1 MNATFVTKSS
11 ATKVCSTLTWL
22 AIQVKDPMFVTS
34 VEPVIRGN
42 RASTVTLHQFM
53 KKSRESR
60 TSSAQCARKLSTP
73 TPNWNCTWLTI
84 PKSEIMYAMNVE
96 NHSRL
101 NNIWC
106 ITWRLMA
113 TSTFVVNTVI
123 GCSTRG
129 YTIKSIWGENITCVQ
144 KKLDEP
150 FVTTLN
156 HDIVMWSFCL
166 IILIIKMHS

>member
-11 ATKVCSTLTWL
+11 AIKVRSTNTWL
-22 AIQVKDPMFVTS
+22 AIQVKDLMFVTS
-34 VEPVIRGN
+34 VEPAIRGN
-42 RASTVTLHQFM
+42 QASTVTLHQFM

-113 TSTFVVNTVI
+113 TSISGV
-123 GCSTRG
+123 STAIRCL
-129 YTIKSIWGENITCVQ
+129 TLRLTTKSIWDKNTTCEL
-144 KKLDEP
+144 KNW
-150 FVTTLN
+150 TTSN
-156 HDIVMWSFCL
+156 
-166 IILIIKMHS
+166 